1 MNIVGWAGGYI
12 ALHSK
17 AGGWVYSRVGGW
29 VAGRVIKLLV
39 DGGMVAWQGN
49 IDGRA
54 SR

>member
-17 AGGWVYSRVGGW
+17 AGEWVYSRVGGW
-29 VAGRVIKLLV
+29 VAGRVIKLL
-39 DGGMVAWQGN
+39 GMVAWQGN